1 MMMNNYSPFI
11 YRGYLCIFMILWHIF
26 TKGIF
31 ACFDTLPDTSEKE
44 RLLITVRHNAPGL
57 FKLRCYF

>member
-1 MMMNNYSPFI
+1 MIYIYKRLTYKLHYCIFI
-11 YRGYLCIFMILWHIF
+11 IYLCIFINGISAIF
-26 TKGIF
+26 DALSGASK
-31 ACFDTLPDTSEKE
+31 KE

>member
-1 MMMNNYSPFI
+1 MCINNSFI
-11 YRGYLCIFMILWHIF
+11 YRCYLCIFMILRHIF

-31 ACFDTLPDTSEKE
+31 AFFDTLPDASKKE

>member
-1 MMMNNYSPFI
+1 MTTHNCSPFI
-11 YRGYLCIFMILWHIF
+11 YRSYLCIFMILQHIF
-26 TKGIF
+26 TKDIF